1 MRHAKPEQ
9 ISAAAATTAPA
20 KRHWLTLPT
29 LCAAVLI
36 AQIDTSVVNLAT
48 RPIGEYFNAPVDAL
62 QWVVDSYNLVYASLL
77 LSGGLLADLLGRRR
91 VFMAG
96 AAVFTLA
103 SLLCG
108 FAPAIGVLIAG
119 RALTGVGSALLLPSS
134 LAIVRV
140 AWPDPTERG
149 RALGIWTGCNGLG
162 LAIGPTL
169 GGALIHSF
177 GWRSI
182 FLIVVPLGLAAF
194 VAAIRAVPESSDPHD
209 RDFDVVAQICG
220 ALALGGFA
228 VAAIESHRAIIAA
241 AIAIV
246 VAAMAFA
253 LFLKIER
260 KRGATALVPLNIF
273 AIPEFRGAAT
283 ATMGM
288 TFGMY
293 GMMFLLPLFWLSA
306 GTLTAT
312 TAGLAMTPSAIVYIA
327 TSPLSGR
334 LMEKLGPRFMTAGGV
349 AIIGSGLL
357 TIAATASTTNIVGP
371 DIGLA
376 LTGLGMGL
384 ATGPLMGVAVGAVPA
399 ARSGTAAAL
408 INVARMSGATIGV
421 AILGAIFALGGG
433 GLGGLRLAL
442 LLGGAAQVT
451 AAAIAWRATPG
462 DGEAGG

>member
-1 MRHAKPEQ
+1 
-9 ISAAAATTAPA
+9 
-20 KRHWLTLPT
+20 
-29 LCAAVLI
+29 
-36 AQIDTSVVNLAT
+36 VVNLAT
-48 RPIGEYFNAPVDAL
+48 RPIGDHFNAPVDAL
-62 QWVVDSYNLVYASLL
+62 QWVVDSYNLVYAAML

-108 FAPAIGVLIAG
+108 FAPTIGVLIAG
-119 RALTGVGSALLLPSS
+119 RALTGLGAALLLPSS

-140 AWPDPTERG
+140 AWPDPGERG

-169 GGALIHSF
+169 GGALIHGF

-182 FLIVVPLGLAAF
+182 FLIVVPLGVAAF
-194 VAAIRAVPESSDPHD
+194 IAAMRAVPESSDPQD
-209 RDFDVVAQICG
+209 RDFDVAAQICG

-228 VAAIESHRAIIAA
+228 VAAIESHRAIVAA
-241 AIAIV
+241 LVALV
-246 VAAMAFA
+246 VAAVAFTF
-253 LFLKIER
+253 FLKIER
-260 KRGATALVPLNIF
+260 KRGDAALVPLKIF
-273 AIPEFRGAAT
+273 SIADFRGAAT

-312 TAGLAMTPSAIVYIA
+312 TAGLALTPSAIAYVA
-327 TSPLSGR
+327 TSPFSGR
-334 LMEKLGPRFMTAGGV
+334 LTEKLGARFMTAGGV
-349 AIIGSGLL
+349 AIIGCGLL
-357 TIAATASTTNIVGP
+357 TIAATASTTDIIGP
-371 DIGLA
+371 EIGLA

-384 ATGPLMGVAVGAVPA
+384 ATGPLMAVAVDAVPA

-421 AILGAIFALGGG
+421 AILGAAFALFGG
-433 GLGGLRLAL
+433 GLGGLRIAL
-442 LLGGAAQVT
+442 LLGGGAQVT
-451 AAAIAWRATPG
+451 AAAIAWRTTPSG
-462 DGEAGG
+462 GKVAAG

>member
-9 ISAAAATTAPA
+9 MSAGGAPTPS

-48 RPIGEYFNAPVDAL
+48 RPIGDYFNAPVDAL
-62 QWVVDSYNLVYASLL
+62 QWVVDSYNLVYAALL
-77 LSGGLLADLLGRRR
+77 LSGGLLADLIGRRR

-108 FAPAIGVLIAG
+108 LAPSIGVLIAG
-119 RALTGVGSALLLPSS
+119 RALAGLGAALLLPSS

-140 AWPDPTERG
+140 AWPDPAERG
-149 RALGIWTGCNGLG
+149 RALGVWTGCNGLG

-169 GGALIHSF
+169 GGALIHGF

-194 VAAIRAVPESSDPHD
+194 VAAIRAVPESSDPKG
-209 RDFDVVAQICG
+209 RDFDVLAQICG

-228 VAAIESHRAIIAA
+228 VAAIESHRATLAA
-241 AIAIV
+241 
-246 VAAMAFA
+246 AFA
-253 LFLKIER
+253 LAVAAVAFAFFFEIEQ
-260 KRGATALVPLNIF
+260 KRGAAALVPLNII
-273 AIPEFRGAAT
+273 AIAEFRGAAT

-306 GTLTAT
+306 GTLSAT
-312 TAGLAMTPSAIVYIA
+312 NAGLALTPSAIAYVA
-327 TSPLSGR
+327 TSPFSGR
-334 LMEKLGPRFMTAGGV
+334 LTERLGARFMTAGGV
-349 AIIGSGLL
+349 AIIGCGLL
-357 TIAATASTTNIVGP
+357 TIAATASITQITGP

-384 ATGPLMGVAVGAVPA
+384 ATGPLMAVAVSAVPA

-421 AILGAIFALGGG
+421 AILGAVFALFGG
-433 GLGGLRLAL
+433 GLEGLRLAL
-442 LLGGAAQVT
+442 LLGGGAQVT
-451 AAAIAWRATPG
+451 AAAIAWRTTPNDRKG
-462 DGEAGG
+462 SAR